1 MYRMIW
7 HQVFSNYGNLHFKPN
22 GRTEK
27 IAIKQNISGKGIRV
41 EFSNKYDQ
49 TAMSVI
55 RASVATNPQMAN
67 ARPLT
72 LNKQAAFEI
81 PAGQSLWSDL
91 TTIDVP
97 LKSTLYFQLE
107 IRNDVNDLAT
117 SAHNFSTQIFETN
130 ILDFGMNYV
139 YGMTSVAILTE
150 TSGHTIAFFGDSL
163 TNQGYYAD
171 NATKG
176 LYDHIEGVTT
186 INEGISG
193 NRLLLPGTSDSEWNA
208 SFGPPAVERFSQMV
222 RYRPDVAVILIGD
235 NDLYQV
241 GSDNRTEMPT
251 ATKMITALKCILNEA
266 VVAGLTPILVTLTPF
281 KGAISNGKA
290 AWSEEK
296 EIIRKAVNQWIR
308 QKNLMIDLDRF
319 VRDAADPRKLAEQYD
334 SGDHLHFSET
344 GGAAIGAYMAKE
356 ISELLKEE

>member
-27 IAIKQNISGKGIRV
+27 ITIKQNISGKGVRV

-49 TAMSVI
+49 AAMSVI
-55 RASVATNPQMAN
+55 RASVTTNPQMVN
-67 ARPLT
+67 ASPIT
-72 LNKQAAFEI
+72 LNNQATFEI

-91 TTIDVP
+91 AILDVP
-97 LKSTLYFQLE
+97 LKSALYFELE

-117 SAHNFSTQIFETN
+117 SANNYSTQIFETN
-130 ILDFGMNYV
+130 IHDFGMNYV
-139 YGMTSVAILTE
+139 YGMTSVSILTE
-150 TSGHTIAFFGDSL
+150 KSGSTVAFFGDSL

-176 LYDHIEGVTT
+176 LYDHIDGITT

-208 SFGPPAVERFSQMV
+208 GFGEPAVERFSQLV
-222 RYRPDVAVILIGD
+222 RYRPDAAVVLIGN

-241 GSDNRTEMPT
+241 GAENRNELPT
-251 ATKMITALKCILNEA
+251 AAQMIAALSRIVNEA
-266 VVAGLTPILVTLTPF
+266 TVAGITPILVTLTPF
-281 KGAISNGKA
+281 KGAISDEKE
-290 AWSEEK
+290 AWSKEK
-296 EIIRKAVNQWIR
+296 EAIRSEANQWIR
-308 QKNLMIDLDRF
+308 QKNLMIDLDCF
-319 VRDAADPRKLAEQYD
+319 VRDASDPEKLAEQYD
-334 SGDHLHFSET
+334 LGDHLHFSEK
-344 GGAAIGAYMAKE
+344 GGAAIGTYMAKE
-356 ISELLKEE
+356 ISELLKEV